1 MGQQRYYGQKS
12 KAYIEPPQTSE
23 EQNLVLK
30 FKANNRWRNN
40 GFKCLVACDP
50 SFTPSDETTTTTT
63 TGRWKNWDFTLS
75 SPGLLFTIDKGSK
88 TNVVF
93 SHTFTSEKFRKIRS
107 SLSQQEMTSGL
118 VQALKLQLRLLPLL
132 GYLLVLMEKSCC
144 CCCC

>member
-1 MGQQRYYGQKS
+1 MDSNAWLPAIPVLHHQMKLQLLLQQAGGRIG
-12 KAYIEPPQTSE
+12 I
-23 EQNLVLK
+23 
-30 FKANNRWRNN
+30 FWR
-40 GFKCLVACDP
+40 V
-50 SFTPSDETTTTTT
+50 
-63 TGRWKNWDFTLS
+63 TLS